1 MPRFSKKSSLV
12 RHFQNVH
19 DIVKTDTTAVVED
32 ETPSQ
37 EKSELVFSDLSIITA
52 PDSTMPEAHNT
63 DLSDMNKQFDVEVSY
78 CEDIGD
84 ILNVPNDT
92 LFIMD
97 TALDGDS
104 NPVAGH
110 ELNKEADTENLE
122 EIEKFLEESKVDPV
136 LKTSKPSTFTGSKEV
151 RISKDHS
158 YRIPKS
164 PKKPARLKAY
174 EQQTPHIPYQKEA
187 SLTVIS
193 VGQNSVKPKVTNPVA
208 SSSKTP
214 QLTSPKKL
222 SFEEALNVALAPSSK
237 RERIKPPHKTIK
249 VIRAEPLASSS
260 SPSKQKTANSHS
272 STSTTSAIS
281 SSSKLQKTPLPAK
294 DEEKVLETS
303 KRNREDKRPDVGL
316 LSTTPV
322 SGSSRGCQ
330 QQCGVV
336 EPRQAEPFKRKI
348 DESRL
353 EKNGR
358 SGHHDKK
365 SRHKE
370 RHSNLLEPPRR
381 SSDKTGPHLSS
392 SSEKTH
398 SEVGSSQLTELRSS
412 QDKLAGPLELDPCAN
427 SISRSFG
434 QTDTSSFAEN
444 CSSSNKIS
452 QLEFAHNSDQ
462 GHQNRAISS
471 PPLSPEVQRGLRLE
485 MSPKM
490 QATLT
495 SALSNIA
502 AAPVTGYYTSRAAA
516 SGLTNIESEE
526 EESSNKDEKQGLTLL
541 PTNFPTFESTASL
554 ISSLTSLQSL
564 PSKPTAVV
572 SPSR

>member
-1 MPRFSKKSSLV
+1 M
-12 RHFQNVH
+12 
-19 DIVKTDTTAVVED
+19 
-32 ETPSQ
+32 
-37 EKSELVFSDLSIITA
+37 
-52 PDSTMPEAHNT
+52 
-63 DLSDMNKQFDVEVSY
+63 
-78 CEDIGD
+78 
-84 ILNVPNDT
+84 
-92 LFIMD
+92 
-97 TALDGDS
+97 
-104 NPVAGH
+104 
-110 ELNKEADTENLE
+110 
-122 EIEKFLEESKVDPV
+122 
-136 LKTSKPSTFTGSKEV
+136 
-151 RISKDHS
+151 
-158 YRIPKS
+158 
-164 PKKPARLKAY
+164 
-174 EQQTPHIPYQKEA
+174 
-187 SLTVIS
+187 
-193 VGQNSVKPKVTNPVA
+193 
-208 SSSKTP
+208 
-214 QLTSPKKL
+214 
-222 SFEEALNVALAPSSK
+222 
-237 RERIKPPHKTIK
+237 
-249 VIRAEPLASSS
+249 
-260 SPSKQKTANSHS
+260 
-272 STSTTSAIS
+272 
-281 SSSKLQKTPLPAK
+281 
-294 DEEKVLETS
+294 
-303 KRNREDKRPDVGL
+303 
-316 LSTTPV
+316 
-322 SGSSRGCQ
+322 
-330 QQCGVV
+330 
-336 EPRQAEPFKRKI
+336 
-348 DESRL
+348 
-353 EKNGR
+353 
-358 SGHHDKK
+358 
-365 SRHKE
+365 
-370 RHSNLLEPPRR
+370 LEPPRR

-398 SEVGSSQLTELRSS
+398 SEVGPSQLTELRSS

-572 SPSR
+572 SPSRPRLPMPILPKPVPAAITSSPVKVEKVPVLEPGYVCRQCPQGFPSRESLLSHQLTAHPWS